1 MGPGT
6 ELDRE
11 RPTVAPFAIDHP
23 SAARAKPPERAMRS
37 PLLRQC
43 WQEVDD
49 EVAVRIRL
57 VALEQHLRDRRRV
70 AEVGIDLLRFRNQ
83 RAQRVGQPVAE
94 KDIERGEYLVPFTES
109 RAAAFLSRPLV
120 SCSSSVARCSRC
132 AVSRSKF
139 PTVSSKPNETP
150 DRTYGWAFCLLL
162 SRSTQG
168 HRSGCQIS
176 FVLI

>member
-1 MGPGT
+1 
-6 ELDRE
+6 
-11 RPTVAPFAIDHP
+11 
-23 SAARAKPPERAMRS
+23 MRS

-109 RAAAFLSRPLV
+109 RAAARGQGGIPE
-120 SCSSSVARCSRC
+120 
-132 AVSRSKF
+132 
-139 PTVSSKPNETP
+139 PTS
-150 DRTYGWAFCLLL
+150 GLLL
-162 SRSTQG
+162 LVGGAMLALRRKQK
-168 HRSGCQIS
+168 
-176 FVLI
+176 